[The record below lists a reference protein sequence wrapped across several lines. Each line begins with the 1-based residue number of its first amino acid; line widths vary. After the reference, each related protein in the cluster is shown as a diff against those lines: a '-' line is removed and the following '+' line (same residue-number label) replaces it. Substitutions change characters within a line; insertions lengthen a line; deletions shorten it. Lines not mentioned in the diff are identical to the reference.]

1 MGTAFKVL
9 FVIYFWFAHHPKKLK
24 LGSLPKITVSIEDQV
39 PPLWLIYLGEKG
51 RCEGKNFGQRIW
63 ESEVLLGTPFGNT
76 LGTWGTG
83 WEHDENTR
91 IQKSTPHPAKE
102 ERWTLLGVCLIVSL
116 AACIFYSWTWLPL
129 FFGPNTHSTNHT
141 ISIEVSAW
149 YQ

>member
-1 MGTAFKVL
+1 
-9 FVIYFWFAHHPKKLK
+9 
-24 LGSLPKITVSIEDQV
+24 V

-102 ERWTLLGVCLIVSL
+102 ER
-116 AACIFYSWTWLPL
+116 
-129 FFGPNTHSTNHT
+129 
-141 ISIEVSAW
+141 
-149 YQ
+149 